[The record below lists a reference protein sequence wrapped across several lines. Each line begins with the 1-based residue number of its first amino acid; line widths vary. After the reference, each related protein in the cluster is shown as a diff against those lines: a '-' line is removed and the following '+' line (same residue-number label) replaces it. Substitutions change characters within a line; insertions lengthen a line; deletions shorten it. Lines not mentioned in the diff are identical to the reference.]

1 MDFKVTMNSCL
12 FGFSYG
18 YYLNPLVRRVHPETG
33 PRYGS
38 FPLTLYLEDSLEVLT
53 GGKVGPFLH
62 CRLPCGR

>member
-1 MDFKVTMNSCL
+1 MDFKVAINSCL

-38 FPLTLYLEDSLEVLT
+38 FPLTLYLEDSLDVLM
-53 GGKVGPFLH
+53 GGKV
-62 CRLPCGR
+62 